1 MPGLLCFVI
10 DGLHTETLA
19 SVRTP
24 HLDRLGRRGAS
35 CRRLLAPPPALT
47 LPALTTLVTS
57 LPPEEHGV
65 QGTSATGAVSPQA
78 VNLLALL
85 RYRQLRAAAFYQSDR
100 LRPIF
105 PPGCLHTGVLQSAED
120 IGNVDRDLGE
130 TAARHLQRDQPDFCL
145 IVLQGPDIAAVHF
158 GADSEPYRES
168 VEQADQVLGLL
179 LESLNFVGM
188 GEEYTVLALGCPGH
202 RPLPAGGVAML
213 PLAVA
218 GPGIVAGVER
228 QGPLSLLDL
237 TPTMA
242 ALLGVDPHPDWRG
255 QAVADLLPAPLP
267 DLSVRPA
274 RELVH

>member
-47 LPALTTLVTS
+47 LPALTTLFTS

-213 PLAVA
+213 KAWQGPFGEVLFCPTGGIHVGNAPEFLALPNVA
-218 GPGIVAGVER
+218 CVGGSWIVPTDAIVAG
-228 QGPLSLLDL
+228 
-237 TPTMA
+237 
-242 ALLGVDPHPDWRG
+242 DWARIT
-255 QAVADLLPAPLP
+255 QL
-267 DLSVRPA
+267 A
-274 RELVH
+274 REATQLSR

>member
-47 LPALTTLVTS
+47 LPALTTLFTS

-65 QGTSATGAVSPQA
+65 QGTSATGA

-228 QGPLSLLDL
+228 ERPLSLLDL